1 MKIEHAA
8 LYVKDLEGTRD
19 FFIKYFGAVSNS
31 GYHNEKTGFRS
42 YFLTFS
48 QGARLEIMSRPDITE
63 GDIESRFGYAHIAI
77 STGSREKVDSLTA
90 VLKNDGYKI
99 ISAPRVTGDGY
110 YESCISDKEGNVIEL
125 TV

>member
-1 MKIEHAA
+1 MKIEHTA

-19 FFIKYFGAVSNS
+19 FFVKYFEAVPNG
-31 GYHNEKTGFRS
+31 GYYNERTGFRS

-48 QGARLEIMSRPDITE
+48 EGARLEIMSRPDITE
-63 GDIESRFGYAHIAI
+63 ENMERRFGYAHIAI

-110 YESCISDKEGNVIEL
+110 YESCVSDKEGNLIEI